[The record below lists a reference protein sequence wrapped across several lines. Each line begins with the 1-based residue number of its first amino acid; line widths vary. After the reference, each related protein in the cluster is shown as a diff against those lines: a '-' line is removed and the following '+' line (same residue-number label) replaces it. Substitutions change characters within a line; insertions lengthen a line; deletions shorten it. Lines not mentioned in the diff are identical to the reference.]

1 MPSFSSSSSLS
12 NKALGW
18 CFVNHSSSVFQYVG
32 VVARSPISFR
42 ERSSYE
48 FRCDI
53 ISSSSSLYLFCLIPF
68 SLLNFFN
75 SVYWNVQIQIARALK
90 TSFSLDF
97 EMLFL
102 LLSLRCSFKERS
114 VFVLFR
120 CGDDLVVCDR
130 VFIYSRCF
138 SCCV

>member
-53 ISSSSSLYLFCLIPF
+53 ISSSSSSLYLFCLIPF

-90 TSFSLDF
+90 TSFSSF
-97 EMLFL
+97 
-102 LLSLRCSFKERS
+102 SLCARFKKRS